1 MIASRDEHV
10 DCHLLQ
16 TICNNVPDL
25 IWAKDLEHR
34 YIFSNRAN
42 NETLLFPETPDEPLG
57 KQHDFF
63 AARILA
69 ERPDDPTWYHFSEL
83 CSYSDET
90 TLAQQKSMQFQEYGL
105 VRGELVFLDVYKA
118 PLYDA
123 DGRLIGTFGSARVI
137 TRENLF
143 EQDNAR
149 LAASV
154 FENSNEGIAITDH
167 DGKFISVN
175 RAFCEITGYSA
186 AEALGQG
193 ARLLKSG
200 RHDRQFYQEMWDEL
214 LQTGQWKGEV
224 WNRRK
229 NGAIYP
235 ELLSITAVR
244 DDSGAV
250 KHYISVF
257 SDISGIKQ
265 SQQQIEYLEWRDP
278 LTDLANRRMFQTH
291 LGQAID
297 LAKRRDQ
304 QLAILCLD
312 LDHFK
317 DINDSYGHLI
327 GDELLCMVA
336 KRLRDRMRSS
346 DLVARLGG
354 DEFVVLLEEVDHPE
368 LVSLVAEDIVRLFQ
382 ESCVL
387 DSGIELQTSASI
399 GIALYPLHGVT
410 PGDLLQ
416 QADAALYQAKQQ
428 GRSRFAFYSD
438 DLTERAL
445 ERINLGNYLRRAIE
459 FDELFVMY
467 QPQLDGETGAIIGAE
482 ALMRWQN
489 QTLGMVSPVRFI
501 PLAEELG
508 CILNMGEW
516 ILRHVCL
523 QGREWLDQ
531 GLPPVRLAVNISAL
545 QIRQPGFVEQIARIL
560 EVTGFPAHLLELEL
574 TESALMQHGDETVSL
589 LESLKQL
596 GVYLA
601 LDDFGT
607 GYSSLAYLKHF
618 PLDLLKI
625 DKSFVDDIP
634 NGVKDHKIVKAI
646 IKMGQSLGF
655 KLLAEGVEREEQR
668 SCLAGLGCSSFQG
681 YLFSKPLL
689 ADAFRTLLQQKTAE
703 GRLLGK

>member
-1 MIASRDEHV
+1 MTIPREKHIDFN
-10 DCHLLQ
+10 LLQ
-16 TICNNVPDL
+16 SICNNVPDL
-25 IWAKDLEHR
+25 IWAKDCEHR
-34 YIFSNRAN
+34 YIFSNTAN
-42 NETLLFPETPDEPLG
+42 NDTLLFPETPDEPLG
-57 KQHDFF
+57 KKHDFF

-83 CSYSDET
+83 CSYSDQT
-90 TLAQQKSMQFQEYGL
+90 TLAQQKPMQFQEYGL

-118 PLYDA
+118 PLYDEQ
-123 DGRLIGTFGSARVI
+123 GELIGTFGSARVI
-137 TRENLF
+137 TREHLF

-167 DGKFISVN
+167 EGKFISVN

-193 ARLLKSG
+193 ARMFKSG
-200 RHDRQFYQEMWDEL
+200 RHDRQFYQQMWDEL
-214 LQTGQWKGEV
+214 IQTGQWKGEI

-229 NGAIYP
+229 NGEIYP
-235 ELLSITAVR
+235 ELLSITAVK
-244 DDSGAV
+244 DDSGAI
-250 KHYISVF
+250 KRYIAVF

-297 LAKRRDQ
+297 LAKRRDH

-317 DINDSYGHLI
+317 DINDSYGHLT

-336 KRLRDRMRSS
+336 KRLRERVRSS

-354 DEFVVLLEEVDHPE
+354 DEFVVLLEEVEQPE
-368 LVSLVAEDIVRLFQ
+368 LASVVAEDIIGLVQ
-382 ESCVL
+382 QPYVL
-387 DSGIELQTSASI
+387 DSGIELQTSVSI
-399 GIALYPLHGVT
+399 GVAVYPLHGMT

-445 ERINLGNYLRRAIE
+445 ERINLGKYLRRAVE
-459 FDELFVMY
+459 FDELFVQY
-467 QPQLDGETGAIIGAE
+467 QPQINGATGKIIGAE

-489 QTLGMVSPVRFI
+489 QALGLVSPVRFI

-508 CILNMGEW
+508 CILAMGEW

-531 GLPPVRLAVNISAL
+531 GLPPVRLAVNISAVQL
-545 QIRQPGFVEQIARIL
+545 RQPGFVEQIARIL
-560 EVTGFPAHLLELEL
+560 EVSGFPAYLLELEL
-574 TESALMQHGDETVSL
+574 TESALMQHGEETRTL
-589 LESLKQL
+589 LDNLKQL
-596 GVYLA
+596 GVQLA

-618 PLDLLKI
+618 PIDLLKI

-634 NGVKDHKIVKAI
+634 NGVKDYKIVKAI
-646 IKMGQSLGF
+646 TKMGQSLGF

-668 SCLAGLGCSSFQG
+668 DCLFDLGCACFQG
-681 YLFSKPLL
+681 YLFSKPLH
-689 ADAFRTLLQQKTAE
+689 ADAFCELLKQNIAE
-703 GRLLGK
+703 T